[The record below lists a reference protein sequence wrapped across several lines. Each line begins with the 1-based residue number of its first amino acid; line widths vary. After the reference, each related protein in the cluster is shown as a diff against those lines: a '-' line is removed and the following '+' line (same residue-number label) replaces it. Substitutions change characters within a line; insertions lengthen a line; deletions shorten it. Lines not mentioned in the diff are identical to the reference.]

1 MRLKVADNGVGI
13 SKTEI
18 RKTPKTLD
26 LQLVKNLVNQ
36 LNGTMAITVKN
47 GTMVEVLF
55 KELKYKERI

>member
-1 MRLKVADNGVGI
+1 MKVADNGVGI

>member
-1 MRLKVADNGVGI
+1 MKVADNDVGI

-18 RKTPKTLD
+18 RKTPKTLG

-36 LNGTMAITVKN
+36 LNGTMPITVKN